1 MGSVVFA
8 NPILQRILQRV
19 RWQKPNTLAMNQSVS
34 AARTAQPA
42 SSLACLPDTAIQTI
56 FQQLLNTPI
65 PALNLAQTCR
75 ACASEF
81 ATQRSTFIEQ
91 HRHSLRPETIFS
103 DPYNSLPASVTL
115 SWPSFAIMK
124 RLCTMPSEK
133 AANTWESLFED
144 ITLQAVSRGYHLKQG
159 TVHSHELPAQ
169 SQVDIPIYMNH
180 DMITKLPTCC
190 AEYFWSSAKAG
201 LQKVL
206 AKQQLPV
213 TFSLIECI
221 ERPIWLNC

>member
-1 MGSVVFA
+1 MGFVVSA
-8 NPILQRILQRV
+8 NPILQRMLQRV
-19 RWQKPNTLAMNQSVS
+19 RWQKHDTLVMNRSVS

-81 ATQRSTFIEQ
+81 ATQRSTFIQQ
-91 HRHSLRPETIFS
+91 HRYSLRPETIFS

-115 SWPSFAIMK
+115 SWPDLAIMK

-144 ITLQAVSRGYHLKQG
+144 ITLQAVSRGYHVQQG
-159 TVHSHELPAQ
+159 TVH

-221 ERPIWLNC
+221 ERPMWLYC